1 MFDIINHHYIHLLII
16 IFHVNHHYIHLLS
29 SLITVLILSR
39 TGLVPQLS
47 SVVSRGTELNTMLV
61 ITWSNNDHLTCV
73 ITVIVIVIMMVVT
86 LDKMEPSWMN
96 VS

>member
-1 MFDIINHHYIHLLII
+1 MIIIIINHH
-16 IFHVNHHYIHLLS
+16 HHYIHLLS

-73 ITVIVIVIMMVVT
+73 ITVIVIVIIFFNMTVVT

>member
-1 MFDIINHHYIHLLII
+1 MFDII
-16 IFHVNHHYIHLLS
+16 NHHYIHLLS